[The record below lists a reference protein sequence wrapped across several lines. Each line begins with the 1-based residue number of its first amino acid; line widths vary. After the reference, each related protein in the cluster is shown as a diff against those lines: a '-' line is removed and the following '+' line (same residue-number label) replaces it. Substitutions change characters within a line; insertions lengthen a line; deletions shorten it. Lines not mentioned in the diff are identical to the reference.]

1 MEIDKD
7 GVKWYTKKELMEL
20 LKTAERVPMRNFN
33 PYNIREMK
41 FMLAKFCHYE
51 FTRND
56 GCKNC
61 ALKDECYKA
70 IPEYYKYKEID
81 NLVDWLL
88 AQDTDEELAT
98 VEKLFNKL
106 MDEGVL

>member
-7 GVKWYTKKELMEL
+7 GAKWYTRKELMEL

-41 FMLAKFCHYE
+41 FMLAKFCKE
-51 FTRND
+51 EQECN
-56 GCKNC
+56 GCYDC
-61 ALKDECYKA
+61 ALLNECLN
-70 IPEYYKYKEID
+70 IPET
-81 NLVDWLL
+81 LADWLL
-88 AQDTDEELAT
+88 LQDTYDKEGMVQ

>member
-41 FMLAKFCHYE
+41 LCWLSFVKKNKNVMGAMIVHY
-51 FTRND
+51 
-56 GCKNC
+56 
-61 ALKDECYKA
+61 
-70 IPEYYKYKEID
+70 
-81 NLVDWLL
+81 
-88 AQDTDEELAT
+88 
-98 VEKLFNKL
+98 
-106 MDEGVL
+106 